1 MSDENEGDKQTSK
14 LPKEILSTIIKTDEA
29 LQKLPNDDLQDLAK
43 IIANF
48 SAVGGKLILDEN
60 ENKDEPKKSK

>member
-48 SAVGGKLILDEN
+48 SAVGGKLILDESDKN
-60 ENKDEPKKSK
+60 DKPTKSK